1 MIAYNEF
8 GISPPTATREEVG
21 FVSNGQGKVLI
32 DQVQWRIVPMDKA
45 RHIFFMSLASG
56 VLQGASWG
64 TALVLVTLSY
74 TPKNATLPNDSSTIE
89 K

>member
-45 RHIFFMSLASG
+45 RHILASG

-64 TALVLVTLSY
+64 TALVLLTLSY
-74 TPKNATLPNDSSTIE
+74 TPQKSPLPNDSSTIE
-89 K
+89 PCPQ